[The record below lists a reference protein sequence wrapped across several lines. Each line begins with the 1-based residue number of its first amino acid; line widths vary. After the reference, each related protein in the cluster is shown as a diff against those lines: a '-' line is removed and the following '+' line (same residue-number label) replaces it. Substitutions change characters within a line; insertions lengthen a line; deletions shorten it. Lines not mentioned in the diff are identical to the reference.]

1 MLTRRMKCYES
12 YGYETLLSCLKQ
24 YAETI
29 SRALER
35 KQLPDDTRKI
45 NYLFA
50 IIDSHINETKRAETR
65 EKMTRASYLP
75 EPEAIRDLET
85 QHQEKDIRRW
95 LDDDDG

>member
-1 MLTRRMKCYES
+1 MLTRRMKRYES

-50 IIDSHINETKRAETR
+50 IVDSHINETKRTETR